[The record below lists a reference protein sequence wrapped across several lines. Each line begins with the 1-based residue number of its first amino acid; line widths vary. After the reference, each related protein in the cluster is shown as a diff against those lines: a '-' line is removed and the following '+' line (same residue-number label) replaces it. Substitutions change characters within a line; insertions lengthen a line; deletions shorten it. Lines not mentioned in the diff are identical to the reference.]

1 MEQITILVENKENVT
16 LLSTLLKALDFVK
29 SVKVD
34 TVEVDVNNTPAQEV
48 HENDA
53 DTDFFAVAGIWKH
66 RDIDLA
72 AIRKQAWPRQS

>member
-1 MEQITILVENKENVT
+1 MEQITILVENKEKVT

-34 TVEVDVNNTPAQEV
+34 TVEVDVNDAPAQEV
-48 HENDA
+48 YENDA
-53 DTDFFAVAGIWKH
+53 DTDFFSVAGIWKN

-72 AIRKQAWPRQS
+72 TIRKQAWPRQS